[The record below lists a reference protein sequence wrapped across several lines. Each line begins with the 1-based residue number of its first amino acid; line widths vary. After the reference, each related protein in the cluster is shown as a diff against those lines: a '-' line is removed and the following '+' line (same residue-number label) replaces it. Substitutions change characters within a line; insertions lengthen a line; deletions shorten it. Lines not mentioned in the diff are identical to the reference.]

1 MAVHVVEREIGG
13 RTLRLETGKI
23 AKQAEGAV
31 MVTYGETVVL
41 ATVVSANPRE
51 GIDFFPLSVDYR
63 EKMYAAGKF
72 PGGFFKREARPSTK
86 EILTMRMTDRPIR
99 PLFPDGFRNEVQIQ
113 TMALSS
119 DQENDPDILAMIG
132 ASAALAVSPI
142 PFMGPTGAARV
153 GRTSEGEFIV
163 NPTMS
168 QRAESDIE
176 VLVAGHGEAVN
187 MIEASGLEVAEEV
200 MAEAIAV
207 AFGAVQEVVSMIDEL
222 AKKVAPVKQEFDS
235 GRDPSLAG
243 KVRELCDKYDLKGA
257 RYQKDKATRKAAVKE
272 VEEKVIADLIPEGQ
286 EDSVPW
292 TRNEVWEEVHKLE
305 EYFYHKMVMETDQRP
320 DGRDCTTIRPIDIEV
335 GCLPRVHGSSLF
347 TRGQTQAMVVVTL
360 GTKRDEQFID
370 DLVEEYNKKFL
381 LHYNFPPFCTGEAK
395 RIGAVSRR
403 EIGHG
408 NLAERALQAVIPMPE
423 KFPYTIRLVSEI
435 MESNG
440 SSSMASVCGGTLALM
455 DAGVP
460 IRHPIAGIS
469 IGMVHDEHGGYK
481 LITDI
486 LGEEDHFGD
495 MDFKVAGSQFG
506 ITAIQLDLKAKSIT
520 QQQIVETLAQAKDAR
535 MHILKQMLSKISKPR
550 AEISTY
556 APRMLTIKVDQDKIG
571 KIIGPGGKG
580 IKAIEADTGAKID
593 IDSDGTVSISSLDAK
608 GAQAAYDIVEQ
619 ISEGVKIGRVYHGR
633 VSAIKDFGAFVEVA
647 PGLDGL
653 CHISELSD
661 EYVQKVTDVCNVGDE
676 LDVKVIMIDD
686 TGRIKLSRK
695 AVLLEEKGISP
706 DAEGGHEPAAA
717 TAGGNEGGEDRP
729 RRGGGGG
736 RGGRGGR
743 GGGGRPRND

>member
-13 RTLRLETGKI
+13 RTLKIETGKI
-23 AKQAEGAV
+23 AKQAHGAV
-31 MVTYGETVVL
+31 VVTYGETMLL
-41 ATVVSANPRE
+41 ASVCSAKPRE

-99 PLFPDGFRNEVQIQ
+99 PLFPEGYRNEVQIQ
-113 TMALSS
+113 TMVLSS
-119 DQENDPDILAMIG
+119 DQENDPDILCMLG

-142 PFMGPTGAARV
+142 PFLGPTGAARV
-153 GRTSEGEFIV
+153 GRVDGEFVV
-163 NPTMS
+163 NPTME
-168 QRAESDIE
+168 QRAMSDIE
-176 VLVAGHGEAVN
+176 VIIAGHGEAVN
-187 MIEASGLEVAEEV
+187 MLEASGLEVPEDV
-200 MAEAIAV
+200 MADAIAHG
-207 AFGAVQEVVSMIDEL
+207 FEAVKEVVDMIAEL
-222 AKKVAPVKQEFDS
+222 ARKVNPTKDEFNS
-235 GRDPSLAG
+235 GIDPSLKG
-243 KVRELCDKYDLKGA
+243 KVQKLCEKYDLKGA
-257 RYQKDKATRKAAVKE
+257 RYQKDKATRYAAIKE
-272 VEEKVIADLIPEGQ
+272 IEEKIIADLIPEGK
-286 EDSVPW
+286 EDDVPW
-292 TRNEVWEEVHKLE
+292 TRGQVWEHVHLME
-305 EYFYHKMVMETDQRP
+305 EHYYHQMVMETGQRP
-320 DGRDCTTIRPIDIEV
+320 DGRGPTDIREIEV
-335 GCLPRVHGSSLF
+335 EVGTLPRVHGSSLF
-347 TRGQTQAMVVVTL
+347 SRGQTQALVAVTL

-370 DLVEEYNKKFL
+370 DLVEEYNKKFI
-381 LHYNFPPFCTGEAK
+381 LHYNFPPFSVGEVR
-395 RIGAVSRR
+395 RIGAVGRR

-408 NLAERALQAVIPMPE
+408 NLAERALQSVIPMPD

-460 IRHPIAGIS
+460 IRHPVAGIS
-469 IGMVHDEHGGYK
+469 VGMVHDDKGGYK

-495 MDFKVAGSQFG
+495 MDFKVAGTQVG

-520 QQQIVETLAQAKDAR
+520 QQQIVETLAQAKEAR
-535 MHILKQMLSKISKPR
+535 MQILKQMLSVIRKPRDEISK
-550 AEISTY
+550 Y

-593 IDSDGTVSISSLDAK
+593 IDSDGTVSISSRDSA
-608 GAQAAYDIVEQ
+608 GAQAAYDLVEGIAQ
-619 ISEGVKIGRVYHGR
+619 GVKIGRVYRGR
-633 VSAIKDFGAFVEVA
+633 VSAVKDFGAFIEVS

-661 EYVQKVTDVCNVGDE
+661 EYVQNVNDVCKIGDE
-676 LDVKVIMIDD
+676 MDVKVILVDD

-695 AVLLEEKGISP
+695 AVILEEKGINP
-706 DAEGGHEPAAA
+706 DDHRVEAPEGG
-717 TAGGNEGGEDRP
+717 GERDSRPP
-729 RRGGGGG
+729 RRD
-736 RGGRGGR
+736 GGRGGR
-743 GGGGRPRND
+743 GGGGGGRGGPRREGGGNRD

>member
-1 MAVHVVEREIGG
+1 MAAHVVEREIGG
-13 RTLRLETGKI
+13 RTLKLETGKI
-23 AKQAEGAV
+23 AKQAAGAV
-31 MVTYGETVVL
+31 MVTYGESIVL
-41 ATVVSANPRE
+41 ATVVTANPRE

-99 PLFPDGFRNEVQIQ
+99 PLFPEGYRNEVQIQ
-113 TMALSS
+113 TMAMSS

-142 PFMGPTGAARV
+142 PFLGPTGSARV
-153 GRTSEGEFIV
+153 GRTPDGEFIV
-163 NPTMS
+163 NPTME

-176 VLVAGHGEAVN
+176 VIVSGHGEAVN
-187 MIEASGLEVAEEV
+187 MIEASGLEVPEDV
-200 MAEAIAV
+200 MADAIA
-207 AFGAVQEVVSMIDEL
+207 AGFEAVQQVVEMIKEL
-222 AKKVAPVKQEFDS
+222 AAKVAPVKLEFDN

-257 RYQKDKATRKAAVKE
+257 RYQKDKATRKEAVKA
-272 VEEKVIADLIPEGQ
+272 VEDRVIAEMIPEGQ
-286 EDSVPW
+286 ENDVPW
-292 TRNEVWEEVHKLE
+292 TRGQVWEEVHKLE
-305 EYFYHKMVMETDQRP
+305 EHFYHMMVMETDQRP
-320 DGRDCTTIRPIDIEV
+320 DGRAPKDIRDIEIEV
-335 GCLPRVHGSSLF
+335 GCLPRVHGSALF
-347 TRGQTQAMVVVTL
+347 TRGQTQAMVVITL

-381 LHYNFPPFCTGEAK
+381 LHYNFPPFCVGEAK

-460 IRHPIAGIS
+460 IRHPVAGIS
-469 IGMVHDEHGGYK
+469 IGMVHDEKGGYK

-495 MDFKVAGSQFG
+495 MDFKVAGTQVG

-520 QQQIVETLAQAKDAR
+520 QKQIVETLAQAKEAR
-535 MHILKQMLSKISKPR
+535 MHILKEMLTKIRKPR
-550 AEISTY
+550 EEISTY

-580 IKAIEADTGAKID
+580 IKGIEADTGAKID
-593 IDSDGTVSISSLDAK
+593 IDADGTVSISSLDAK

-661 EYVQKVTDVCNVGDE
+661 DYVQKVTDVCNVGDE

-695 AVLLEEKGISP
+695 AVLLEEKGINP
-706 DAEGGHEPAAA
+706 DDAEAEAREPAG
-717 TAGGNEGGEDRP
+717 AGADGGESRPP
-729 RRGGGGG
+729 RRGGG
-736 RGGRGGR
+736 RGGRGGS
-743 GGGGRPRND
+743 GGGGRTRND